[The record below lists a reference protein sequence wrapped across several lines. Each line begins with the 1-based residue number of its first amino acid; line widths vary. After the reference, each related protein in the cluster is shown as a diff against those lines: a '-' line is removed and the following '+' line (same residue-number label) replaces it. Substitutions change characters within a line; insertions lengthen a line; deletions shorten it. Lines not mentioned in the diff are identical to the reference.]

1 MPPFPSFWS
10 RISQRLKQRIA
21 AAAKLQQQLAQA
33 NDEIEALRE
42 KVVSLALQLA
52 QTQAS
57 SLSLR
62 EKVGALRLCAENK
75 NLENENLKA
84 LFRGLTDAKNG
95 TLFMAAADRRE
106 ILRCLHPDAAR
117 DPAEQRRL
125 TKAFQIFNALPIDE
139 IAG

>member
-1 MPPFPSFWS
+1 MPPYPSFWS

-21 AAAKLQQQLAQA
+21 AAAELRRQA

-52 QTQAS
+52 QAKDEN
-57 SLSLR
+57 LSLR
-62 EKVGALRLCAENK
+62 EKVGALRLCLENR
-75 NLENENLKA
+75 NSENENLKA
-84 LFRGLTDAKNG
+84 FLRDAKNG

-106 ILRCLHPDAAR
+106 ILRCLHPDSAR

-139 IAG
+139 ILG